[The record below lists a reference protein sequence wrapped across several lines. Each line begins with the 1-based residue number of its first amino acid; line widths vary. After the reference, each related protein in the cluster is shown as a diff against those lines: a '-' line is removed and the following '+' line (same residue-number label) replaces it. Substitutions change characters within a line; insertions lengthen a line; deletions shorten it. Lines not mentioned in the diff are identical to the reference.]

1 MMLWFLLL
9 ALFTFVYCDI
19 EKLDKHFNGNPHVPE
34 FAVPEIQ
41 LENRLHLYFR
51 KIDSNHDNFI
61 ERDELASWIHKTYE
75 SLDREH
81 AEKQLMDFDKD
92 KDGRV
97 SFHEYVSH
105 SYETSEEELKNSK
118 DDQSSKFILE
128 SLKSERSRFNFADK
142 NGDGFLSLREFT
154 IFLRPENYEDMA
166 NYELQTSF
174 SIFDQN
180 NDGVI
185 TSDEFTNFS
194 YRGVSQQNYLRE
206 QFKLLDVDHNRL
218 LTSNELRPWLLP
230 SLKSAAESE
239 ATRLMNITDSNHDGK
254 LTLDEVLAK
263 SQSWKDSHVVKH
275 SRSLWDEL

>member
-1 MMLWFLLL
+1 MEVLIILVE
-9 ALFTFVYCDI
+9 API
-19 EKLDKHFNGNPHVPE
+19 NPHVPD

-51 KIDSNHDNFI
+51 KIDSNRDNFI

-97 SFHEYVSH
+97 SFDEYVSH
-105 SYETSEEELKNSK
+105 TYETSEEELKNSK

-128 SLKSERSRFNFADK
+128 
-142 NGDGFLSLREFT
+142 
-154 IFLRPENYEDMA
+154 
-166 NYELQTSF
+166 TSF
-174 SIFDQN
+174 SLFDQN

-206 QFKLLDVDHNRL
+206 QFELLDVDHNRL
-218 LTSNELRPWLLP
+218 LTSNELRPWLL
-230 SLKSAAESE
+230 
-239 ATRLMNITDSNHDGK
+239 T
-254 LTLDEVLAK
+254 
-263 SQSWKDSHVVKH
+263 
-275 SRSLWDEL
+275 